1 MLKEKNNVIKNLS
14 VLIVEDENII
24 AKDLARIMKKFEYDV
39 VDIVTSGEEVITR
52 AIELE
57 PSLILM
63 DIKLNGKMSGIE
75 AAEEIKKM
83 IDVPII
89 YLTAYADTE
98 SIQKAKLT
106 EPFAYIVKPFD
117 EKVLHTSIE
126 LAVHKHNINQKLK
139 ERTIE
144 LEEEKKK
151 SDLLIHNILPRQ
163 IVKELRETGIIR
175 PREYKMVT
183 LLFTDFQ
190 DFSTLSAKMK
200 PHELVNELND
210 IFKNFDE
217 IVDDCRIEKLK
228 TIGDSYMA
236 GGGFPEECSDHALKV
251 VKAAIKM
258 QNFIAERNRTSHF
271 KWPMRAGVHSG
282 NVVAGVIGKN
292 KMTYDV
298 WGNTVNLANRME
310 SNGRPGKVNVS
321 SVTYNLIKDYYECEF
336 HDSLRI
342 NDKKKIDMYFI
353 TCEKTVA
360 SNIT

>member
-1 MLKEKNNVIKNLS
+1 MLKEKTNTVNTLS

-24 AKDLARIMKKFEYDV
+24 ARDLSRIMEKFGYEV
-39 VDIVTSGEEVITR
+39 VDIVSSGEEVITR

-75 AAEEIKKM
+75 AAEEIKKI
-83 IDVPII
+83 IDIPII
-89 YLTAYADTE
+89 YITAYADAE

-106 EPFAYIVKPFD
+106 DPFAYIVKPFD
-117 EKVLHTSIE
+117 EKLLHTSIE
-126 LAVHKHNINQKLK
+126 IAVHKHHISKKLR

-151 SDLLIHNILPRQ
+151 SDILIHNILPKQ
-163 IVKELRETGIIR
+163 IVKELRETGVIK
-175 PREYKMVT
+175 PRDYKMVT

-190 DFSTLSAKMK
+190 DFSTLSSKMK
-200 PHELVNELND
+200 PNELVSELNE
-210 IFKNFDE
+210 IFKHFDK
-217 IVDDCRIEKLK
+217 IVDECCMEKLK

-251 VKAAIKM
+251 VKAAIEM
-258 QNFIAERNRTSHF
+258 QDYITERNNKSRF
-271 KWPMRAGVHSG
+271 KWPMRVGVHSG

-298 WGNTVNLANRME
+298 WGTTVNIANRME
-310 SNGRPGKVNVS
+310 SNGRPGKVNIS
-321 SVTYNLIKDYYECEF
+321 SATYNLIKDYYECDF
-336 HDSLRI
+336 YDSLKISER
-342 NDKKKIDMYFI
+342 KKIDMYFI
-353 TCEKTVA
+353 RSTK
-360 SNIT
+360 N

>member
-1 MLKEKNNVIKNLS
+1 LLKEKNSPSNNLS

-24 AKDLARIMKKFEYDV
+24 ARDLSRIMKKFGYEV
-39 VDIVTSGEEVITR
+39 ADIVSSGEEVITR

-63 DIKLNGKMSGIE
+63 DIKLNSKMTGIE
-75 AAEEIKKM
+75 AAEEIKKI

-89 YLTAYADTE
+89 YITAYADAE

-126 LAVHKHNINQKLK
+126 ITVHKHRIGKKLR

-151 SDLLIHNILPRQ
+151 SDILIHNILPKQ
-163 IVKELRETGIIR
+163 IVKELRDTGVIK
-175 PREYKMVT
+175 PRDYKMVT

-200 PHELVNELND
+200 PNELVSELNG
-210 IFKNFDE
+210 IFIHFDE
-217 IVDDCRIEKLK
+217 IVDLCGLEKLK

-236 GGGFPEECSDHALKV
+236 GGGFPEECPDHALKV
-251 VKAAIKM
+251 VKAAIEM
-258 QNFIAERNRTSHF
+258 QDYITERNKNSRL
-271 KWPMRAGVHSG
+271 KWPMRVGSIQG
-282 NVVAGVIGKN
+282 
-292 KMTYDV
+292 M
-298 WGNTVNLANRME
+298 L
-310 SNGRPGKVNVS
+310 
-321 SVTYNLIKDYYECEF
+321 
-336 HDSLRI
+336 
-342 NDKKKIDMYFI
+342 
-353 TCEKTVA
+353 
-360 SNIT
+360 

>member
-1 MLKEKNNVIKNLS
+1 MLKEKTNLVNTLS

-24 AKDLARIMKKFEYDV
+24 ARDLSRIMKKFGYNVADV
-39 VDIVTSGEEVITR
+39 VASGEEVITR

-63 DIKLNGKMSGIE
+63 DIKLNGKMTGIE
-75 AAEEIKKM
+75 AADEIKKI
-83 IDVPII
+83 IDIPII
-89 YLTAYADTE
+89 YITAYADAE

-126 LAVHKHNINQKLK
+126 IAVYKHHISKKLR

-151 SDLLIHNILPRQ
+151 SDILIHNILPKQ
-163 IVKELRETGIIR
+163 IVKELRETGVIK

-190 DFSTLSAKMK
+190 NFSTLSAKMK
-200 PHELVNELND
+200 PNELVSELNG
-210 IFKNFDE
+210 IFKHFDE
-217 IVDDCRIEKLK
+217 IVDLCGLEKLK

-236 GGGFPEECSDHALKV
+236 GGGFPEECPDHALKV
-251 VKAAIKM
+251 VKAALEM
-258 QNFIAERNRTSHF
+258 QDFITERNKKSRF
-271 KWPMRAGVHSG
+271 KWPMRIGVHSG

-298 WGNTVNLANRME
+298 WGNTVNVANRME
-310 SNGRPGKVNVS
+310 SNGIPGEVNVS
-321 SVTYNLIKDYYECEF
+321 SATYSLIKDYYECDF
-336 HDSLRI
+336 YDSLKLG
-342 NDKKKIDMYFI
+342 DKKKIDMYFVRC
-353 TCEKTVA
+353 TK
-360 SNIT
+360 S

>member
-1 MLKEKNNVIKNLS
+1 MLLKDKNNSVNTLS

-24 AKDLARIMKKFEYDV
+24 ARDLSRIMKKFGYNIADV
-39 VDIVTSGEEVITR
+39 VSSGEEVITR

-57 PSLILM
+57 PTLILM
-63 DIKLNGKMSGIE
+63 DIKLNGKMTGIE
-75 AAEEIKKM
+75 AAEEIKKI
-83 IDVPII
+83 IDVPVI
-89 YLTAYADTE
+89 YITAYADTE
-98 SIQKAKLT
+98 IIQEAKLT

-117 EKVLHTSIE
+117 EKALHTSIE
-126 LAVHKHNINQKLK
+126 IAVYKHRISKKLR

-151 SDLLIHNILPRQ
+151 SDVLIHNILPKQ
-163 IVKELRETGIIR
+163 IVKELRETGVIK

-200 PHELVNELND
+200 PNELVSELNE
-210 IFKNFDE
+210 IFKHFDE
-217 IVDDCRIEKLK
+217 IVDLCGLEKLK

-251 VKAAIKM
+251 IKAAIEM
-258 QNFIAERNRTSHF
+258 QDLITERNKKSHL
-271 KWPMRAGVHSG
+271 KWPMRVGVHSG

-298 WGNTVNLANRME
+298 WGNTVNVANRME
-310 SNGRPGKVNVS
+310 SNGRPGKVNIS
-321 SVTYNLIKDYYECEF
+321 SATYNLIKDYYECDF
-336 HDSLRI
+336 YDTLKLS
-342 NDKKKIDMYFI
+342 DKKKIDMYFI
-353 TCEKTVA
+353 RGIK
-360 SNIT
+360 S

>member
-1 MLKEKNNVIKNLS
+1 MPNKLS

-24 AKDLARIMKKFEYDV
+24 AKDLARIMKKFGYEV
-39 VDIVTSGEEVITR
+39 ADIITSGEEVMTK

-63 DIKLNGKMSGIE
+63 DIKLNGKMTGIE
-75 AAEEIKKM
+75 AADEIKKI
-83 IDVPII
+83 IDIPII
-89 YLTAYADTE
+89 YLTAYADAE

-126 LAVHKHNINQKLK
+126 IAVHKHQISKKLR

-151 SDLLIHNILPRQ
+151 SDLLIHNILPKQ
-163 IVKELRETGIIR
+163 IVKELRETGIIK

-190 DFSTLSAKMK
+190 DFSTLSSKMK
-200 PHELVNELND
+200 PNELVHELNE
-210 IFKNFDE
+210 IFKYFDG
-217 IVDDCRIEKLK
+217 IVDEYGLEKLK
-228 TIGDSYMA
+228 IIGDSYMA
-236 GGGFPEECSDHALKV
+236 GGGFPDESPDHALNV
-251 VKAAIKM
+251 VKTALMM
-258 QNFIAERNRTSHF
+258 QEYITERNRNSLY
-271 KWPMRAGVHSG
+271 KWPMRVGVHSG

-298 WGNTVNLANRME
+298 WGTTVNIANRME

-321 SVTYNLIKDYYECEF
+321 SATYSLIKEHYNCEF

-342 NDKKKIDMYFI
+342 NEKKKIEMFFVVS
-353 TCEKTVA
+353 EK
-360 SNIT
+360 NNPR

>member
-1 MLKEKNNVIKNLS
+1 MPNQLS

-24 AKDLARIMKKFEYDV
+24 AKDLTRIMKKFGYDV
-39 VDIVTSGEEVITR
+39 VDIVASGEEVMTK

-63 DIKLNGKMSGIE
+63 DIKLNGKMTGIE
-75 AAEEIKKM
+75 AADEIKKI
-83 IDVPII
+83 IDIPII
-89 YLTAYADTE
+89 YLTAYADAE

-126 LAVHKHNINQKLK
+126 IAVHKHQISKKLR

-151 SDLLIHNILPRQ
+151 SDILIHNILPKQ
-163 IVKELRETGIIR
+163 IVKELRETGIIK

-200 PHELVNELND
+200 PNELVHELNE
-210 IFKNFDE
+210 IFKYFDG
-217 IVDDCRIEKLK
+217 IVDEYCLEKLK
-228 TIGDSYMA
+228 IIGDSYMA
-236 GGGFPEECSDHALKV
+236 GGGFPDESSDHALKV
-251 VKAAIKM
+251 VKAALMM
-258 QNFIAERNRTSHF
+258 QEYITERNRNSLY
-271 KWPMRAGVHSG
+271 KWPMRVGVHSG

-298 WGNTVNLANRME
+298 WGTTVNIANRME

-321 SVTYNLIKDYYECEF
+321 SATFNLIKEQYNCEF
-336 HDSLRI
+336 HDSLKI
-342 NDKKKIDMYFI
+342 NEKKKIEMYFVI
-353 TCEKTVA
+353 SEKE
-360 SNIT
+360 